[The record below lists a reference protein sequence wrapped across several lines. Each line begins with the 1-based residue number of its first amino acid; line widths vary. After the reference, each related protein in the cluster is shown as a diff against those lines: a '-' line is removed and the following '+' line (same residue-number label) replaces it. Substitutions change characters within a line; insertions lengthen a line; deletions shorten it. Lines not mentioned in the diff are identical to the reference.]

1 MLPPRKPPVM
11 IAPARFTR
19 KELEHLYARRSAID
33 ELIQSLEEYDRFKAR
48 RASEEKQDRLTA

>member
-1 MLPPRKPPVM
+1 M
-11 IAPARFTR
+11 IAPARVTR